1 MNLVIKP
8 DGRIAPAKRN
18 RLRRTVAMAFDTM
31 ASAISSVLEKNVSG
45 RSEQGARDAQFDL
58 ENSAV
63 RGE

>member
-18 RLRRTVAMAFDTM
+18 RPKSTVAMGFDTM
-31 ASAISSVLEKNVSG
+31 ASAISSVSEKNVSG
-45 RSEQGARDAQFDL
+45 GSEQGASDAQFDL